1 MIPFFT
7 KTDKSSDTLQ
17 KTVIETLDE
26 FDTAL
31 PHRNPDYLSAKEKI
45 QNCRQELEQDNLQA
59 SLISRR
65 LHELV
70 REIGAMLYVEKLV
83 FTPKQMKI
91 WERLKG
97 LQNPC
102 QQVSWGY

>member
-1 MIPFFT
+1 MIPFFSRNSQ
-7 KTDKSSDTLQ
+7 SSKRQEDIIQ
-17 KTVIETLDE
+17 TLDE
-26 FDTAL
+26 FETAL
-31 PHRNPDYLSAKEKI
+31 PTRNPEYISAKEKI
-45 QNCRQELEQDNLQA
+45 KGCRQELSSPDLQE
-59 SLISRR
+59 SLAARK

-70 REIGAMLYVEKLV
+70 REIGAMLYLEKLV

-91 WERLKG
+91 WEKLKS

>member
-7 KTDKSSDTLQ
+7 RNSNTRKRQDDIIQ
-17 KTVIETLDE
+17 TLDE
-26 FDTAL
+26 FETAL
-31 PHRNPDYLSAKEKI
+31 PTRNPEYITAKKKI
-45 QNCRQELEQDNLQA
+45 KGCREELASQDLQD
-59 SLISRR
+59 SLVARK

-70 REIGAMLYVEKLV
+70 REIGAMLYLEKLV

-91 WERLKG
+91 WERLKS